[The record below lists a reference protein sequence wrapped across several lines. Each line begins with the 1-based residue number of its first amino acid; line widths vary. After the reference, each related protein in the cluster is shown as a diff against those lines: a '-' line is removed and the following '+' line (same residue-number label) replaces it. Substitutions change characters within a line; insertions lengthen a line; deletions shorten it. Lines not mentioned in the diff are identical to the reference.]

1 MTMPKQIQRVRD
13 MVLAMLPGVR
23 VVLTPQEEAFAPHLR
38 GNAPLHEALKAFIT
52 SRINARAS
60 QPVPTEPIDCR
71 GSMERDHEL
80 RWLLS
85 RLDFIYRSPVHTP
98 AANDGEPPA

>member
-1 MTMPKQIQRVRD
+1 MTMPRQIRRVRD

-23 VVLTPQEEAFAPHLR
+23 VVLTPPEEAFAPYIR
-38 GNAPLHEALKAFIT
+38 GNAPLYEALTTFVNA
-52 SRINARAS
+52 RLNARAS
-60 QPVPTEPIDCR
+60 QPVPPEPIDCR
-71 GSMERDHEL
+71 ASMERDHEL

-98 AANDGEPPA
+98 AADENEPPA